1 MESNEQIGNV
11 WPENGLNDENDRVLV
26 LMDVRNF
33 VCGQCAD
40 YSNTRADLRKF
51 LYREILKGREC
62 VDAVA
67 VDNI

>member
-1 MESNEQIGNV
+1 MVSSDMIDNE
-11 WPENGLNDENDRVLV
+11 WPDQGQDSENERVLV